1 MPKLLDLY
9 CGAGGG
15 AVGYHEAG
23 FDKIV
28 GVDKVTQR
36 NYPFDFVL
44 MDVFKYLETTDISEF
59 DVIHASPPCQ
69 AYSATRHL
77 TNVKHSDRLEELRDV
92 LVEIGKPYVIENVVG
107 APLRRPIMLCGTMFP
122 PLRVIRHRLFESNIK
137 LVAPKHEEVH
147 PAVVTRNTNRK
158 AYGQLDEWKDFVSVT
173 GGRHCS
179 NAAAR
184 DAMGVD
190 WYMTGYEVAQAIP
203 PPYTKY
209 IGEQL
214 IAHLKGEGL

>member
-23 FDKIV
+23 FDEII
-28 GVDKVTQR
+28 GVDKVNQP
-36 NYPFDFVL
+36 NYPFEHVL
-44 MDVFKYLETTDISEF
+44 MDVFVYLENEDLSSF

-77 TNVKHSDRLEELRDV
+77 TTVKHSDRLAELRD
-92 LVEIGKPYVIENVVG
+92 LLIATGKPYVIENVVG

-137 LVAPKHEEVH
+137 LVAPRHEEIH
-147 PAVVTRNTNRK
+147 PAVVTRNKGRK
-158 AYGQLDEWKDFVSVT
+158 GYGLDEWTDFVTVA
-173 GGRHCS
+173 GGRNCS
-179 NAAAR
+179 NAAALN
-184 DAMGVD
+184 AMGID
-190 WYMTGYEVAQAIP
+190 WYMTGYEVSQAIP

-214 IAHLKGEGL
+214 IEHLKAENE